1 MTTFYIKTPNKRIQL
16 IEALETIM
24 ATGDFIEE
32 VEEINILD
40 DLTKEDYD
48 RAFRLNATK
57 PKSSSLIKYL

>member
-1 MTTFYIKTPNKRIQL
+1 MTAFYIRTPNQRIEL
-16 IEALETIM
+16 IKALETIM
-24 ATGDFIEE
+24 TSGDSIEE

-57 PKSSSLIKYL
+57 HKSPSLIKYL